1 MNFKLDDERGTLY
14 YARFQKKKNPLNQ
27 KIDNKKD
34 NYTPPPPP
42 KIESGGKLR

>member
-1 MNFKLDDERGTLY
+1 MMKEGHYTMLDFKR
-14 YARFQKKKNPLNQ
+14 KKNPLNQ

>member
-1 MNFKLDDERGTLY
+1 MMKEGHYT
-14 YARFQKKKNPLNQ
+14 RFHKKKNPLNQ

-34 NYTPPPPP
+34 NYTPPPPQK